1 MKWKT
6 RGVSALR
13 GQAGA
18 FVAVPAKADVL
29 NKLDQQKEY
38 TIELKEVRK
47 QRSLSA
53 NAYCWVLCNEI
64 SKVLSR
70 EAYISKEEV
79 YQKAVRDAGMF
90 NYILVKTADAEDI
103 ARKWAHNG
111 LGWQAVNAGEL
122 GDNTT
127 LLLYTGSSAYNSAE
141 MARLIDCLVDEA
153 RRLEIPILES
163 DEIKSLIED
172 MENEEK
178 QIEERKRQKA
188 PER

>member
-6 RGVSALR
+6 RGISALR
-13 GQAGA
+13 GPAGA
-18 FVAVPAKADVL
+18 FVAVPAKADIL
-29 NKLDQQKEY
+29 NKLDPGKEY

-70 EAYISKEEV
+70 ESYISKEEV
-79 YQKAVRDAGMF
+79 YQKTVRDAGMF
-90 NYILVKTADAEDI
+90 NYILVKTVDADEI
-103 ARKWAHNG
+103 MRKWAHNG
-111 LGWQAVNAGEL
+111 IGWQAVEAGQL

-141 MARLIDCLVDEA
+141 MSRLIDCLVDEA
-153 RRLEIPILES
+153 RRLEIPILENE
-163 DEIKSLIED
+163 EIRSLIED
-172 MENEEK
+172 MEHEEK
-178 QIEERKRQKA
+178 QIEVRKRQK
-188 PER
+188 EKE

>member
-6 RGVSALR
+6 RGISALR
-13 GQAGA
+13 GPAGA
-18 FVAVPAKADVL
+18 FVAVPAKADII
-29 NKLDQQKEY
+29 NKLDPGKEY

-70 EAYISKEEV
+70 ESYISKEEV

-90 NYILVKTADAEDI
+90 NYILVNTVDADEI
-103 ARKWAHNG
+103 MRKWEHNG
-111 LGWQAVNAGEL
+111 IGWQAVDAGQL
-122 GDNTT
+122 GGNTT

-141 MARLIDCLVDEA
+141 MSRLIDCLVDEA
-153 RRLEIPILES
+153 RRLEIPILKNE
-163 DEIKSLIED
+163 EIRSLIED
-172 MENEEK
+172 MEHEEK
-178 QIEERKRQKA
+178 QIEVRKRQK
-188 PER
+188 EKE